1 MKILFSTGKGG
12 VGKSTMAAAAAWQLS
27 RDQRVLIIS
36 LDPAHNLGDIFG
48 VTLAGGRKRF
58 SANLHLGEVDLQQL
72 SKEYLKR
79 EIDVL
84 SGSYKYLQTL
94 NLDNYFSVLKYSPG
108 IEEYALLTS
117 IEATIRNEED
127 YDIIIFDTPPTG
139 LTLRFLALP
148 RVTIT
153 WIDRLIQIR
162 RKILEKRYTIQKIR
176 GNPEEGTLDSGII
189 LNYNEDDDDI
199 LRRLRVLKTNYET
212 LTSIL
217 EGRDCAIFVVF
228 NPDLLSLRESQRLV
242 EGLHELHL
250 PLRLMI
256 NNKVTTDNEAM
267 ADHVEKTMLR
277 RAEHI
282 PVERIALHREL
293 QSRDATKLYEIE
305 EDIASPLLFILN
317 NAR

>member
-27 RDQRVLIIS
+27 RDHRVLIIS

-217 EGRDCAIFVVF
+217 EGKDCAIFVVF